1 MKKLGFSQ
9 QLLNKREIFNEGR
22 GADERAIY
30 CKLKM
35 YTSFNAKHMQI
46 FLFFPPSFY
55 VFHSLILCMLNRP
68 RKEIT
73 LDLLGNNIA

>member
-46 FLFFPPSFY
+46 FLFFPPLLCFPLSNPLY
-55 VFHSLILCMLNRP
+55 V
-68 RKEIT
+68 KQT
-73 LDLLGNNIA
+73 